1 MKSTIQ
7 TLAIGILFMII
18 PFVAFSQM
26 CNYYLPLVENTGL
39 AYEHY
44 DQRDRLE
51 GSQTITIKKVE
62 TDGDKIIATLA
73 TEYFDRRERP
83 QFEAEYN
90 IVCEG
95 NIMYID
101 MQSLL
106 NEAMLE
112 GFKDMD
118 MQIEGDGIVFPTD
131 MRVGESLPD
140 ASMNISIRSGGMQMA
155 EMQIRITDREV
166 LSKET
171 VTVPAGTFE
180 AFKIS
185 YVTHFETRAMGIP
198 IRSRSKNIEY
208 HAENVGLVRSET
220 YNERDRLQGSQVLSR
235 IF

>member
-7 TLAIGILFMII
+7 TLAFGILFLMI

-39 AYEHY
+39 VYEHY

-51 GSQTITIKKVE
+51 GSQTITIKQVE
-62 TDGDKIIATLA
+62 TEGDRIIATLA
-73 TEYFDRRERP
+73 TEQFDRRNRP

-95 NIMYID
+95 NILYID
-101 MQSLL
+101 MESLL

-118 MQIEGDGIVFPTD
+118 MQIEGDGIIFPTD
-131 MRVGESLPD
+131 MRVGETLPD

-198 IRSRSKNIEY
+198 IRSRSKSIEY

-235 IF
+235 VF